1 MSRAPSFV
9 TFPAADSD
17 WTTFVENYVSERL
30 NTARARLGTLT
41 AGDADGAPTAEEALT
56 AWNDADIAL
65 THAHQLMESISEVH
79 PDREVRVRCTDLQQ
93 RTQRFRTARD
103 GDPALYSAM
112 SGALSGA
119 ALEGDDAYARDL
131 ILADF
136 RLAGAHLGAD
146 QRDRL
151 AQLDDALSSA
161 ATEFSENIREDTRS
175 IRVAPSSLAGLPD
188 DYVAAHP
195 AGEDGLIEITTD
207 YPDLGPFLD
216 MSTDADAREAL
227 MRADYQ
233 RAYPVNDEVLSR
245 LLRLRDEKARLL
257 GFGGWA
263 DYATAR
269 MMMTDGA
276 GIDAFLTGVEAAAR
290 PAGEADAAM
299 LLERKR
305 RDVPDA
311 TSLLVSDSRFYI
323 ETLKAERFGVDAR
336 EVRRYLDYQRVR
348 DGILALT
355 AELFGVSFSPVFDAP
370 SWHDDVQAFDVVDAG
385 DTIGRIYLDMH
396 PRPGKYGHMAC
407 FPLVTGIGGQH
418 LPEAALVCNFP
429 RGRMTFDDLETYLHE
444 FGHLL
449 HVVFSGGVRHSRLAG
464 LSEQG
469 EWDFVEAPSQ
479 LLEEWAWTH
488 EVLARFAIDDD
499 GEPIPATLVEALRAS
514 RDLGAGLTTCR
525 QLVYAQ
531 LSYRLHRDV
540 PEDLASASAAIERE
554 LDVRTPL
561 EGTHQYASFG
571 HLTTYSACYYTYQW
585 SLSIAKDLFTGFD
598 PEHLLDQTR
607 SRRYRDAVLA
617 PGGSRPAARLI
628 EDFLGRP
635 FSTRAY
641 EEWLASLATS

>member
-9 TFPAADSD
+9 TLPTADAD
-17 WTTFVENYVSERL
+17 WLAFAENYVSERL
-30 NTARARLGTLT
+30 DTARARLGTLT
-41 AGDADGAPTAEEALT
+41 ADDALT
-56 AWNDADIAL
+56 ATEVLAAWNAADIAI

-79 PDREVRVRCTDLQQ
+79 PDREVRVRCTELQQ

-103 GDPALYSAM
+103 GDPSLYAAVA
-112 SGALSGA
+112 GALRDAS
-119 ALEGDDAYARDL
+119 LEGDDAYARDL
-131 ILADF
+131 ILEDF
-136 RLAGAHLGAD
+136 RLAGAHLEAD
-146 QRDRL
+146 QRERL
-151 AQLDDALSSA
+151 ASIDDALSSA
-161 ATEFSENIREDTRS
+161 TTEFSENIREDTRR
-175 IRVAPSSLAGLPD
+175 IRVAPSALAGLPE
-188 DYVAAHP
+188 DYVDAHP
-195 AGEDGLIEITTD
+195 AGDDGLVEITTD
-207 YPDLGPFLD
+207 YPDMTPFLD
-216 MSTDADAREAL
+216 MSSDADAREQL
-227 MRADYQ
+227 LRADYQ
-233 RAYPVNDEVLSR
+233 RAYPANDEVLGR

-257 GFGGWA
+257 GFNGWA

-269 MMMTDGA
+269 MMMTDGD
-276 GIDAFLTGVEAAAR
+276 GIETFLAGVEAAAR

-305 RDVPDA
+305 RDVPEA
-311 TSLLVSDSRFYI
+311 TQLLVSDSRFYI
-323 ETLKAERFGVDAR
+323 ETLKTERFGVDAR
-336 EVRRYLDYQRVR
+336 EVRRYLDYERVR
-348 DGILALT
+348 DGILDLA
-355 AELFGVSFSPVFDAP
+355 AELFGVAFSPVPDAP
-370 SWHDDVQAFDVVDAG
+370 RWHDDVQVFDVVDG
-385 DTIGRIYLDMH
+385 DDAIGRIYLDMH

-418 LPEAALVCNFP
+418 LPEGALVCNFP

-499 GEPIPATLVEALRAS
+499 GVPIPAELVEALRAS
-514 RDLGAGLTTCR
+514 RDLGAGLMTCR

-531 LSYRLHRDV
+531 LSYRLHRDI

-561 EGTHQYASFG
+561 DGTHQYASFG

-598 PEHLLDQTR
+598 PEHLLDQGRT
-607 SRRYRDAVLA
+607 RRYRDTVLA
-617 PGGSRPAARLI
+617 PGGSRPATRLI

-641 EEWLASLATS
+641 EEWLAGLAAPE